1 MREMLYLLAPN
12 PNGAQGG
19 GQSILVSLLPI
30 VLMIAIFYFLLIRP
44 QQRKQKEHRQ
54 MLDSVR
60 KGDRIITTGGI
71 LGVVTGVRDDRVTV
85 KIADNVRVHVL
96 KSAISQITK
105 RGDEEDDSIDTSEG
119 EEVKE
124 KENK

>member
-1 MREMLYLLAPN
+1 MREMLYLIGGSPN
-12 PNGAQGG
+12 QAQGG
-19 GQSILVSLLPI
+19 PQGILVSLLPI
-30 VLMIAIFYFLLIRP
+30 ILMIGIFYFLLIRP

-60 KGDRIITTGGI
+60 KGDRIVTTGGL

-105 RGDEEDDSIDTSEG
+105 RGDEEDDSIDSSDD